1 MKTLYLE
8 CHMGAA
14 GDMLMGAL
22 LELLPDPD
30 AFLETINS
38 IGLPGVKIQAE
49 PSVKCGI
56 TGTHISVK
64 IHGEE
69 EHSEDHHHPDTHTHE
84 HSHQGTPVPSHSHTH
99 EHHHHC
105 HRGMA
110 EILEILEHLNVA
122 EDVKQDVKQI
132 YQLIAKAEGQVHG
145 KEVSEIHFHEV
156 GTLDAIADIT
166 GCVMLLHQL
175 GAEQIVVSP
184 VSTGFGQV
192 HCAHGILPVPAPATV
207 LLLTGIP
214 CKAGSVEGELC
225 TPTGAALLKYF
236 ATSYGQMPEMVMEK
250 IGYGMGA
257 KDFQAANCVR
267 AILGLSLIHI

>member
-22 LELLPDPD
+22 LELLPNPD
-30 AFLETINS
+30 AFLETMNS
-38 IGLPGVKIQAE
+38 MGLPGIKIQAE
-49 PSVKCGI
+49 PSIKCGI

-69 EHSEDHHHPDTHTHE
+69 EHSKDHHHLESAHTHHTHTHE
-84 HSHQGTPVPSHSHTH
+84 HSHTH
-99 EHHHHC
+99 EHHHS

-110 EILEILEHLNVA
+110 EIMDIMEHLNITEEVRN
-122 EDVKQDVKQI
+122 DVKHI

-166 GCVMLLHQL
+166 GCVMLFHQI
-175 GAEQIVVSP
+175 GAQQIIVSP

-192 HCAHGILPVPAPATV
+192 HCAHGILPVPAPATA

-250 IGYGMGA
+250 IGYGMGT
-257 KDFQAANCVR
+257 KDFPAANCIR
-267 AILGLSLIHI
+267 TILGEA

>member
-225 TPTGAALLKYF
+225 TPTGAAPV
-236 ATSYGQMPEMVMEK
+236 SYTHLTLPT
-250 IGYGMGA
+250 
-257 KDFQAANCVR
+257 
-267 AILGLSLIHI
+267 ILRV

>member
-132 YQLIAKAEGQVHG
+132 YQLIAKQ
-145 KEVSEIHFHEV
+145 
-156 GTLDAIADIT
+156 
-166 GCVMLLHQL
+166 
-175 GAEQIVVSP
+175 
-184 VSTGFGQV
+184 
-192 HCAHGILPVPAPATV
+192 
-207 LLLTGIP
+207 
-214 CKAGSVEGELC
+214 KARS
-225 TPTGAALLKYF
+225 
-236 ATSYGQMPEMVMEK
+236 MEK
-250 IGYGMGA
+250 KYPKFIFM
-257 KDFQAANCVR
+257 KWER
-267 AILGLSLIHI
+267 

>member
-22 LELLPDPD
+22 LELLPNPD
-30 AFLETINS
+30 VFLETINS
-38 IGLPGVKIQAE
+38 IGLPGVKIQKE
-49 PSVKCGI
+49 SSVKCGI

-69 EHSEDHHHPDTHTHE
+69 EHSEDHHHLEFVHAHHTHTHE
-84 HSHQGTPVPSHSHTH
+84 HSHTH
-99 EHHHHC
+99 EHHHS

-110 EILEILEHLNVA
+110 EIMDILEHLNITEEVRN
-122 EDVKQDVKQI
+122 DVKQI

-166 GCVMLLHQL
+166 GCVMLFHQI
-175 GAEQIVVSP
+175 GAQQIIVSP
-184 VSTGFGQV
+184 VSTGYGQV
-192 HCAHGILPVPAPATV
+192 RCAHGVLPVPAPATA
-207 LLLTGIP
+207 LLLTGSP

-250 IGYGMGA
+250 IGYGMGT
-257 KDFQAANCVR
+257 KDFPAANCIR
-267 AILGLSLIHI
+267 AILGEA

>member
-22 LELLPDPD
+22 LELLPNPD
-30 AFLETINS
+30 VFLETINS
-38 IGLPGVKIQAE
+38 IGLPGVKIQKE
-49 PSVKCGI
+49 SSVKCGI

-69 EHSEDHHHPDTHTHE
+69 EHSEDHHHLEFVHAHHTHTHE
-84 HSHQGTPVPSHSHTH
+84 HSHTH
-99 EHHHHC
+99 EHHHS

-110 EILEILEHLNVA
+110 EIMDILEHLNITEEVRN
-122 EDVKQDVKQI
+122 DVKQI

-166 GCVMLLHQL
+166 GCVMLFHQI
-175 GAEQIVVSP
+175 GAQQIIVSP

-192 HCAHGILPVPAPATV
+192 RCAHGVLPVPAPATA

-250 IGYGMGA
+250 IGYGMGT
-257 KDFQAANCVR
+257 KDFPAANCIR
-267 AILGLSLIHI
+267 AILGEA

>member
-22 LELLPDPD
+22 LELLPNPD
-30 AFLETINS
+30 VFLETINS
-38 IGLPGVKIQAE
+38 IGLPDVKIQKE
-49 PSVKCGI
+49 SSVKCGI

-69 EHSEDHHHPDTHTHE
+69 EHSEDHHHLEFVHAHHTHTHE
-84 HSHQGTPVPSHSHTH
+84 HSHT
-99 EHHHHC
+99 HHHI

-110 EILEILEHLNVA
+110 EIMDILEHLNITEEVRN
-122 EDVKQDVKQI
+122 DVKQI

-166 GCVMLLHQL
+166 GCVMLFHQI
-175 GAEQIVVSP
+175 GAQQIIVSP
-184 VSTGFGQV
+184 VSTGYGQV
-192 HCAHGILPVPAPATV
+192 RCAHGVLPVPAPATA
-207 LLLTGIP
+207 LLLTGSP

-250 IGYGMGA
+250 IGYGMGT
-257 KDFQAANCVR
+257 KDFPAANCIR
-267 AILGLSLIHI
+267 AILGEA

>member
-22 LELLPDPD
+22 LELLPDSD

-38 IGLPGVKIQAE
+38 IGLPHVEIQAE

-64 IHGEE
+64 IHGEK
-69 EHSEDHHHPDTHTHE
+69 EHSEDHHHPDDVPVHA
-84 HSHQGTPVPSHSHTH
+84 HSHQDTPVPSHSHTH
-99 EHHHHC
+99 KHHHHC

-110 EILEILEHLNVA
+110 EIMEILEHLNVT
-122 EDVKQDVKQI
+122 EEVKKDVKQI

-175 GAEQIVVSP
+175 GAEQIIVSP

-192 HCAHGILPVPAPATV
+192 HCAHGILPVPAPATA

-250 IGYGMGA
+250 IGYGMGT
-257 KDFQAANCVR
+257 KDFPAANCIR
-267 AILGLSLIHI
+267 AILGEA

>member
-38 IGLPGVKIQAE
+38 IGLPGVEIQAE

-192 HCAHGILPVPAPATV
+192 HCAHGILPVPAPATA

-267 AILGLSLIHI
+267 AILGEA

>member
-38 IGLPGVKIQAE
+38 IGLPGVEIQAE

-69 EHSEDHHHPDTHTHE
+69 EHSEDHHHSDDVHVHA
-84 HSHQGTPVPSHSHTH
+84 HSHQDTPVPSHSHTH
-99 EHHHHC
+99 KHHHHC

-110 EILEILEHLNVA
+110 EIMEILEHLNVT
-122 EDVKQDVKQI
+122 EEVKKDVKQI
-132 YQLIAKAEGQVHG
+132 YKLIAKAEGQVHG

-166 GCVMLLHQL
+166 GCVMLFHQL

-192 HCAHGILPVPAPATV
+192 HCAHGILPVPAPATA

-214 CKAGSVEGELC
+214 CKAGSVQGELC

-267 AILGLSLIHI
+267 AILGEANE

>member
-22 LELLPDPD
+22 LELLPDSD

-38 IGLPGVKIQAE
+38 IGLPGVEIQAE

-69 EHSEDHHHPDTHTHE
+69 EHSEDHHH
-84 HSHQGTPVPSHSHTH
+84 
-99 EHHHHC
+99 HC

-110 EILEILEHLNVA
+110 EIMEILEHLNVT
-122 EDVKQDVKQI
+122 EEVKKDVKQI

-166 GCVMLLHQL
+166 GCVMLFHQL

-192 HCAHGILPVPAPATV
+192 HCAHGILPVPAPATA

-214 CKAGSVEGELC
+214 CKAGSVQGELC

-267 AILGLSLIHI
+267 AILGEANE

>member
-30 AFLETINS
+30 KFIKKMNE
-38 IGLPGVKIQAE
+38 IGIPQAAIQAL

-56 TGTHISVK
+56 TGTHVSVQ

-69 EHSEDHHHPDTHTHE
+69 EHSMDSQEHLQEHHGHHHP
-84 HSHQGTPVPSHSHTH
+84 HSHESHK
-99 EHHHHC
+99 HHHI
-105 HRGMA
+105 HRGMT
-110 EILEILEHLNVA
+110 EIMEIVEQLRVEDTVKK
-122 EDVKQDVKQI
+122 DVKNI
-132 YQLIAKAEGQVHG
+132 YNLIAQAEANVHG
-145 KEVSEIHFHEV
+145 KEVSDIHFHEV

-166 GCVMLLHQL
+166 GCVMLIHEL
-175 GAEQIVVSP
+175 GAEQIIVPP

-192 HCAHGILPVPAPATV
+192 RCAHGILPVPAPATA

-214 CKAGSVEGELC
+214 CKAGTVEGELC
-225 TPTGAALLKYF
+225 TPTGAAILKYF
-236 ATSYGQMPEMVMEK
+236 ATSYGKMPEMVMEK
-250 IGYGMGA
+250 IGYGMGK
-257 KDFQAANCVR
+257 KDFPAANCVR
-267 AILGLSLIHI
+267 AILGHTV